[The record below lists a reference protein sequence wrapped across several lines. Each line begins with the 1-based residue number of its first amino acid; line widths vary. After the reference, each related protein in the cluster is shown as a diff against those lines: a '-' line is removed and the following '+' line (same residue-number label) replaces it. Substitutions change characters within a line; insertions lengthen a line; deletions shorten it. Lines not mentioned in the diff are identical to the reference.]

1 MLIKIHLWGR
11 NIRYVKDIKLVFL
24 VLPLVLLP
32 LVIELWMHMS
42 GMSFIEEHKKFFLG
56 IDILYIVLARFAL
69 LDTALYLF
77 SHSSHTTN
85 RTIIH
90 IVLLYLEITVITIL
104 YYAIVFY
111 IFDVFSLF
119 HLNSDF
125 TPENLAMVKAHDF
138 ITAFYISTV
147 TFTTLGSGDWIPQT
161 IHAMLAVSSEVI
173 LGIIQGGVFVAIL
186 IYAHQNRNELLRE
199 ESKHLAP
206 EFKQINE

>member
-1 MLIKIHLWGR
+1 MLIKIRFFGKNVH
-11 NIRYVKDIKLVFL
+11 YVKDIKLIFL
-24 VLPLVLLP
+24 LLPIVLLP
-32 LVIELWMHMS
+32 LLVELWMHLS
-42 GMSFIEEHKKFFLG
+42 GMSVIEEYKKFFLG

-77 SHSSHTTN
+77 SHSTHTTN
-85 RTIIH
+85 RTIMH
-90 IVLLYLEITVITIL
+90 IVLLYLEITLITIL

-125 TPENLAMVKAHDF
+125 TPENLALVKAHDF

-186 IYAHQNRNELLRE
+186 IYAHQNRDEFAKE
-199 ESKHLAP
+199 EAKHIAP
-206 EFKQINE
+206 EFKNP